1 MSRDTAHSA
10 AGSEQTG
17 LAFGEGPYGLGIG
30 VVKGEV
36 WESDNEGSGDKMR
49 DKVGVVI
56 PGKEVLTA
64 GTATT
69 CLGVFWRLA

>member
-1 MSRDTAHSA
+1 MKF
-10 AGSEQTG
+10 GS
-17 LAFGEGPYGLGIG
+17 LIM
-30 VVKGEV
+30 KGQEIR
-36 WESDNEGSGDKMR
+36 GRKMR

-69 CLGVFWRLA
+69 SLGVFWRLA

>member
-36 WESDNEGSGDKMR
+36 WESDNEGSGDKGSK
-49 DKVGVVI
+49 DEG
-56 PGKEVLTA
+56 
-64 GTATT
+64 
-69 CLGVFWRLA
+69 